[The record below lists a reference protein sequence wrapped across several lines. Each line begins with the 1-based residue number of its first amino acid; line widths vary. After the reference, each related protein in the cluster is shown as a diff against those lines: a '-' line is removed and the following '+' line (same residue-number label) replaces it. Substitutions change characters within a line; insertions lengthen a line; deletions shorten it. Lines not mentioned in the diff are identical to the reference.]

1 MNWAK
6 IYVGILKNTIIESFP
21 LILFA
26 TSNEDKILRNFYF

>member
-6 IYVGILKNTIIESFP
+6 IYVDILKNTIESFP